1 MTRIRIP
8 LTYAI
13 ATAVFVC
20 LATGPGHAQSGQAE
34 NSESVSFDEVLHEAP
49 TDFVNYIGDGIDDV
63 TPGDEEQSSPDENRG
78 HQRSTGVL
86 AQVAVWLRVPEDFR
100 LYDPI
105 DPHVPVEPIKYDR
118 NFPIGGQEAI
128 NRGYTLPLPTGVS
141 MIYVP
146 NVQDQTITD
155 LNLAIGK
162 GAVPPV
168 DVELRP
174 FPAVNIDSTSDTD
187 SVQTKG
193 DLWVLPFLN
202 VYATVGKVTGDAS
215 ITVNIDLADAPEI
228 CIPDPRPTLP
238 GAPPRPPICSEN
250 DQSGSFLLPIRS
262 QVDRNAATLGLLG
275 AYGVGKW
282 FTSVTASYSDTWGDK
297 ASDVSTINASARAGR
312 QFFLGSGHTLTPF
325 FGVNYLDIDT
335 RVQGVATLRDAFPDG
350 DDLNVRYD
358 IKLDNTDK
366 YAGIVGLGIGFTNGM
381 GIQFEWNKSSGSERF
396 VLAAEMRF

>member
-1 MTRIRIP
+1 MLIKRCSVVARRSLRHAVVV
-8 LTYAI
+8 LTAAAFANSTSALAQANESDEDQSDEIEELPRQI
-13 ATAVFVC
+13 A
-20 LATGPGHAQSGQAE
+20 
-34 NSESVSFDEVLHEAP
+34 
-49 TDFVNYIGDGIDDV
+49 
-63 TPGDEEQSSPDENRG
+63 
-78 HQRSTGVL
+78 TGVL
-86 AQVAVWLRVPEDFR
+86 PQLAVLLRVPEDLR
-100 LYDPI
+100 LYDP
-105 DPHVPVEPIKYDR
+105 DVPSPPDEHIEYDR
-118 NFPIGGQEAI
+118 TFPIGGEEVV
-128 NRGYTLPLPTGVS
+128 NRGYALPLPIGVS
-141 MIYVP
+141 IIYVP

-168 DVELRP
+168 DVELTP

-187 SVQTKG
+187 SVQIKG

-238 GAPPRPPICSEN
+238 GAPPRPPTCSEN

-275 AYGVGKW
+275 AYSVGKW

-297 ASDVSTINASARAGR
+297 ASNVSTINAGVRAGR
-312 QFFLGSGHTLTPF
+312 RLFLGSGHTLTPF

-366 YAGIVGLGIGFTNGM
+366 YAGIVGLGFGFTNGM